1 MTTHQGCSQTYG
13 GPDYREDLTVWGRGG
28 GGTREVSQRV
38 SAIVHGGIITKKADG
53 NSTIRKTSSALPED
67 VLQLKKRLKQIET
80 DLKKKIAL
88 IASLEESQEQCKDL
102 LDLCPDAVVIL
113 QDGIFQY
120 VSRSFHSIFG
130 FSVKDIERGL
140 SIVDLVQ
147 EKGRENVLARYK
159 DRLQEKDLPTMFQL
173 DLVAKDGSIVPCE
186 TSSSMIPYQG
196 RAADLVI
203 IRNIS
208 ERVERQME
216 VRNLKELSSMLISTS
231 PEAITVTD
239 LQGNLVFISSL
250 TMSLYG
256 VDHENELI
264 GRNVLEFI
272 APEDHEKA
280 IENTRLTLERGSVRN
295 IEYNMTR
302 KDGSRFVGELNATL
316 IKNPDDEPV
325 GFIATTQ
332 DISDRIQAR
341 MELMKSEEQ
350 YRTLAESIQ
359 DGIYTLNSEGRFT
372 YVNDVVVQ
380 RSGKPREFLIGKRY
394 LDILPEEHV
403 ETIKDQFEAAMK
415 GHEIQRSEL
424 KFPSAT
430 GKILWMEVT
439 TTPLHQEGKVVGVF
453 GLSRDITERKKIE
466 TLQKIMLEIT
476 NATNTS
482 DSPSELYQSIQTN
495 LGKVMDTTN
504 FYIALYDQR
513 TDLITL
519 PYFVDEKDEFTELP
533 AGKTFTSYVIRNDK
547 PVLLNENDIERLVA
561 SGDIEELGSRPK
573 LWLGVPFKDGN
584 EVIGAVV
591 VQSYSHDSL
600 YTEEDFEVLKF
611 VSDNISFAIKRKQTE
626 MALRASEEKYRAL
639 FHHSNDAIFIH
650 DTEQN
655 ILDANK
661 RAQDLMGYSKDEL
674 LRMKVF
680 ELHPEGEILK
690 TSQAFEDIQKM
701 GYVNLK
707 IDFKK
712 KNGEIF
718 TADLSSGIYKI
729 GKQTLI
735 QGIVRDITEQEKAA
749 KALRVS
755 EEKFRTFAE
764 RSPNMIFI
772 NKEGKLPYVNEK
784 CTEIM
789 GYARDEFYSPDF
801 DFWSLIHKNSL
812 QTIREKLELHAQGKD
827 VTPYEYQIVTK
838 VGAVLDAINNS
849 RVIEYEGG
857 PAILGIIT
865 DITEMKK
872 TEAKLKRTQERFR
885 KVFES
890 TREGI
895 IVSNPQGII
904 VAANPG
910 AATMLGYKN
919 PNEIIG
925 LPEVRFFAKPEIR
938 DSLVQ
943 DLKEKESLQ
952 DIELQFIKQDGSIIH
967 VLSTASTHLDVDGS
981 VTNQQIIFMDITER
995 KQAEEEMKRRL
1006 MKFRLD
1012 SGNIYLVKESS
1023 PNLSLEAFKDLQ
1035 EVGYQGI
1042 VISRTSREDFTKVL
1056 GQDFEYYWLAEKKTD
1071 DSVKPTIAE
1080 ITRKFEDLG
1089 RHHVVFLDRLDYL
1102 ISKVS
1107 FKKTL
1112 SLIHHLRE
1120 LIFLKGAI
1128 VIISLD
1134 QYLLRPE
1141 NLRQL
1146 EKECRNVEPLHKKI
1160 ISDDLFTILKFV
1172 YRQNTHGIKPSYSSL
1187 GKELNISKPTVR
1199 KRIGDLLATGYL
1211 REDTK
1216 GRNKAVELTERSR
1229 QLFWK

>member
-1 MTTHQGCSQTYG
+1 MGDRIIERTSPLGRG
-13 GPDYREDLTVWGRGG
+13 GRGG
-28 GGTREVSQRV
+28 GWTREVSQRV

-53 NSTIRKTSSALPED
+53 NSAVRKTSSALPED
-67 VLQLKKRLKQIET
+67 VLQLKKRLKQIQA
-80 DLKKKIAL
+80 DLKIKTAL
-88 IASLEESQEQCKDL
+88 IASLEENREQCKDL
-102 LDLCPDAVVIL
+102 LDLSPDAVVIL
-113 QDGIFQY
+113 QDGMFQY

-130 FSVKDIERGL
+130 YSEEDTERGL

-147 EKGRENVLARYK
+147 EKYRESVLERYR
-159 DRLQEKDLPTMFQL
+159 DRLQGKDLPTMFQL

-208 ERVERQME
+208 ERIERQME

-250 TMSLYG
+250 TMDLYG

-280 IENTRLTLERGSVRN
+280 IENTRRILAKGSVRN

-302 KDGSRFVGELNATL
+302 KDGSRFVGEMNATL

-325 GFIATTQ
+325 GFITTTQ

-350 YRTLAESIQ
+350 YRALAESIQ
-359 DGIYTLNSEGRFT
+359 DGIYTIDSEGRFT
-372 YVNDVVVQ
+372 YVNDIIVR
-380 RSGKPREFLIGKRY
+380 RSGHPREWFIGRSYLDVFQKEHRESIKQNFIATMKGEKVKAGEVPFITHHGKRIWLEVSTSPY
-394 LDILPEEHV
+394 YQGD
-403 ETIKDQFEAAMK
+403 
-415 GHEIQRSEL
+415 EI
-424 KFPSAT
+424 
-430 GKILWMEVT
+430 
-439 TTPLHQEGKVVGVF
+439 VGLF
-453 GLSRDITERKKIE
+453 GVSRDITERKTME
-466 TLQKIMLEIT
+466 VLQKVMFEIT
-476 NATNTS
+476 NATNTTET
-482 DSPSELYQSIQTN
+482 PSELYRSIHTI
-495 LGKVMDTTN
+495 LGTVIDTTN
-504 FYIALYDQR
+504 FSIVLWDRETAMIL
-513 TDLITL
+513 L
-519 PYFVDEKDEFTELP
+519 PYSINEKDDFTEFP
-533 AGKTFTSYVIRNDK
+533 AGKTLTSHVIHNGQ
-547 PVLLNENDIERLVA
+547 PVLLTENDIGMLVA
-561 SGDIEELGSRPK
+561 SGEVEEIGSRPK

-584 EVIGAVV
+584 EVIGAIV
-591 VQSYSHDSL
+591 VQSYSSDTL
-600 YTEEDFEVLKF
+600 YSEEDFEVLKF
-611 VSDNISFAIKRKQTE
+611 VSDNIANAIKRKQTD

-639 FHHSNDAIFIH
+639 FDFSNDAIFIH
-650 DTEQN
+650 DINQN

-674 LRMKVF
+674 LAMKVF
-680 ELHPEGEILK
+680 QLHPEGVIPQSSQVFEDLLK
-690 TSQAFEDIQKM
+690 T

-718 TADLSSGIYKI
+718 TADLSSSKYEVG
-729 GKQTLI
+729 TRPFI
-735 QGIVRDITEQEKAA
+735 QGIVRDITEQEEAA
-749 KALRVS
+749 RALRVS

-772 NKEGKLPYVNEK
+772 NKEGKLLYVNEK

-789 GYARDEFYSPDF
+789 GYARDEFYAPDF
-801 DFWSLIHKNSL
+801 DFWTLIHKDSI

-890 TREGI
+890 TKEGI

-910 AATMLGYKN
+910 AATMLGYKD

-925 LPEVRFFAKPEIR
+925 LPEVRFFARPEIR

-967 VLSTASTHLDVDGS
+967 VLSTASTHLDVDGP

-1035 EVGYQGI
+1035 EVGYHGI

-1107 FKKTL
+1107 FTKTL

-1146 EKECRNVEPLHKKI
+1146 EKECRNVEPLHRKI
-1160 ISDDLFTILKFV
+1160 ISDDLFNILKFV

-1187 GKELNISKPTVR
+1187 GKELKISKPTVR

-1211 REDTK
+1211 REETK